1 MSHAK
6 PVRHA
11 LSRRHFL
18 TATLGVSGALAAR
31 QLRATDAPR
40 TLALFGMHTREY
52 LDVEYYRAGRY
63 LPDALAQIDN
73 ALRDHRENASIAM
86 DVRLLDLLHT
96 IGVSLNTRAPFR
108 FISGYRTEKTNE
120 ALRAAG
126 RGVAKHSFHTV
137 GRAID
142 ILPPEVPLADLVFT
156 ARLAGVGG
164 VGQYTRRGF
173 VHLDTGPVRHWVR

>member
-1 MSHAK
+1 MHRAPSTAFS
-6 PVRHA
+6 
-11 LSRRHFL
+11 LTRRGLL
-18 TATLGVSGALAAR
+18 TAAAGAVVSSRLPAA
-31 QLRATDAPR
+31 DAPR

-52 LDVEYYRAGRY
+52 LDVEYYRDGRY
-63 LPDALAQIDN
+63 LPEALRQIDH
-73 ALRDHRENASIAM
+73 ALRDHRENATTAM
-86 DVRLLDLLHT
+86 DVQLLDLLYT
-96 IGVSLNTRAPFR
+96 LRVSLNTRAPYR
-108 FISGYRTEKTNE
+108 FISGYRTEKTND

-142 ILPPEVPLADLVFT
+142 ILPPEVPLADLVFS
-156 ARLAGVGG
+156 AQLAGIGG